1 MENRETLKKIKNN
14 VNVGFSTRDSGSL
27 TATAILISLKDIS
40 LLFLNLHLLERRQA
54 PRQF

>member
-40 LLFLNLHLLERRQA
+40 LLFLFNMKIFL
-54 PRQF
+54 